1 MVVVMEL
8 VLLTLMQVVV
18 QVQDKMEILELQDPQ
33 IKLVKVVME
42 YKVAF

>member
-1 MVVVMEL
+1 MALEL
-8 VLLTLMQVVV
+8 VVQNIMLVVV